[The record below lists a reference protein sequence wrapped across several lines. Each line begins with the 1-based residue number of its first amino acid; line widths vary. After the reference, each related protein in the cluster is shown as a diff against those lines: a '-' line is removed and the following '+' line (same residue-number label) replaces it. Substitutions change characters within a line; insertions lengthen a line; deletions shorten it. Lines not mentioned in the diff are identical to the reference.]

1 MVLAPKH
8 CAEAIAKAK
17 GKTLI
22 ITGAGV
28 STEFPS
34 SLPDYRGVN
43 GRYRQPSYTKAMT
56 HQEYMGSLAN
66 RQRFW
71 GRSLFGFSSFELA
84 QPNRS
89 HHMLHRLQAG
99 GLAHGIITQNVDRL
113 HFKAGSAD
121 AVELHG
127 RGDLVECQTCFA
139 TMVRSQFQAQMRA
152 ANREWIASVGED
164 RVEQT
169 ADGDALL
176 PSVIDTSQLR
186 ILPCHQCGA
195 GVWKPQFVFFGG
207 SVPREVAARAN
218 HLVSDAELVL
228 LIGSTAH
235 TFSCYR
241 LLRDARM
248 GKKPVF
254 IINQGPT
261 RADELA
267 ISKHD
272 STGCGEFLQQVEEEL
287 LSG

>member
-8 CAEAIAKAK
+8 CAEAIARAK

-22 ITGAGV
+22 LTGAGV

-71 GRSLFGFSSFELA
+71 GRSLFGFSTFELA

-89 HHMLHRLQAG
+89 HHMLHRLRAR

-127 RGDLVECQTCFA
+127 RGDLVECQACLA
-139 TMVRSQFQAQMRA
+139 TMARSHLQASIRA
-152 ANREWIASVGED
+152 ANHEWVAKVGE
-164 RVEQT
+164 RTVEQS

-176 PSVIDTSQLR
+176 SSAIDTSQLH
-186 ILPCHQCGA
+186 IPPCHHCGT
-195 GVWKPQFVFFGG
+195 GVWKPHFVFFGG
-207 SVPREVAARAN
+207 SVPSEVAARAN
-218 HLVSDAELVL
+218 QLVSEAELVL

-235 TFSCYR
+235 TMSCYR
-241 LLRDARM
+241 LLRAASV
-248 GKKPVF
+248 GNKPVF

-267 ISKHD
+267 TSKHD
-272 STGCGEFLQQVEEEL
+272 ATGCGEFLQQVEEAL
-287 LSG
+287 VSG